1 MRLVTVVGSL
11 AMIGVWC
18 YKNVTGQAYSFSEMD
33 FAVFATLIL
42 GKAFQR
48 GRETPQKEHHDQR
61 ISPTVAGCQ

>member
-18 YKNVTGQAYSFSEMD
+18 YKNVTAPAYSFSEMD

-48 GRETPQKEHHDQR
+48 GRETPTKEHNDQR
-61 ISPTVAGCQ
+61 TPTTVASGQ